1 MKKLMSLMMILL
13 SLFTLSSCMSPDDE
27 TAKLIAQYDQYIEE
41 DIVDQHV
48 FNAFINSVSNDIM
61 PGVVLVRMTVKN
73 RFNVVVRVS
82 EGTGFIYDAHD
93 NQLRVVTSLDVV
105 LVGDDTLIPTYE
117 ILDFADRNYSASLE
131 DRSLTYN
138 LAKLQFNANIQIT
151 RLHELKLADEDPMNQ
166 EPLMM
171 LSNYQSIRNAM
182 TMGLLLEKQNDNL
195 LYITSILGDEL
206 SIGGVLINMRQ
217 EVTGMVV
224 RINDE
229 DQSMQIFGVDAL
241 KDYLKE

>member
-1 MKKLMSLMMILL
+1 MKKLMLVITILL

-82 EGTGFIYDAHD
+82 EGTGFIFDAHD

-105 LVGDDTLIPTYE
+105 LVGDDTLIPSYE

-138 LAKLQFNANIQIT
+138 MAKLQFNANIQIT
-151 RLHELKLADEDPMNQ
+151 RLHELKLASEHPMNQ

-182 TMGLLLEKQNDNL
+182 TMGLLLEKQNENL
-195 LYITSILGDEL
+195 QYVTSILGDEL

-229 DQSMQIFGVDAL
+229 DQSMQIFGIDAL

>member
-1 MKKLMSLMMILL
+1 MKKLMSFIVILL
-13 SLFTLSSCMSPDDE
+13 ALFTMSSCMSPDDE
-27 TAKLIAQYDQYIEE
+27 TAKLIAQYDHYIEE